1 MNKVYLRSKT
11 PQANL
16 IDKKTFSGFYQ
27 PKTLNKLP
35 SSSKQKE
42 VKSSSTNKLNQSLF
56 LEKANRTIQS
66 RNSNKLEQKNDTSI
80 ANKILVKKSLTLTDN
95 LKTKTYSKSNI
106 SMLNGKKNNLVK
118 NKLLI

>member
-1 MNKVYLRSKT
+1 MLKLR
-11 PQANL
+11 L
-16 IDKKTFSGFYQ
+16 R
-27 PKTLNKLP
+27 
-35 SSSKQKE
+35 
-42 VKSSSTNKLNQSLF
+42 LNQSLF